1 MIDPI
6 VLFALVFVWLIP
18 SLVLVP
24 TVVRLRGGG
33 WTWIIWM
40 LVSLVCSPL
49 LTLIAL
55 AAIPQTTR
63 RDGDE
68 EERLPCQFCGEDVRV
83 TAIMCPHC
91 RSDLERGDVERLRP
105 R

>member
-1 MIDPI
+1 MIDPV
-6 VLFALVFVWLIP
+6 VLFVLIFVWLIP

-33 WTWIIWM
+33 WTWIMWT

-55 AAIPQTTR
+55 AAVPHRASTR
-63 RDGDE
+63 GDDD
-68 EERLPCQFCGEDVRV
+68 ERLPCEFCSEDVKV
-83 TAIMCPHC
+83 TAIVCPHC
-91 RSDLERGDVERLRP
+91 RSDLQKGDVQQLRP

>member
-1 MIDPI
+1 MIDPV
-6 VLFALVFVWLIP
+6 VLFVLIFVWLIP

-24 TVVRLRGGG
+24 TVVRLRRGG
-33 WTWIIWM
+33 WTWIIWT

-55 AAIPQTTR
+55 AAIPHSTR
-63 RDGDE
+63 SHEDDD
-68 EERLPCQFCGEDVRV
+68 RLPCQFCGEDVRV
-83 TAIMCPHC
+83 TAIICPHC
-91 RSDLERGDVERLRP
+91 RSDLQKGDVERLRP

>member
-1 MIDPI
+1 MIDPV
-6 VLFALVFVWLIP
+6 VLFVLIFVWLIP
-18 SLVLVP
+18 SIVIVP

-33 WTWIIWM
+33 WTWITWT

-55 AAIPQTTR
+55 AAIPHRASTP
-63 RDGDE
+63 DDD
-68 EERLPCQFCGEDVRV
+68 ERLPCEFCGEDVKV
-83 TAIMCPHC
+83 TAIVCPHC
-91 RSDLERGDVERLRP
+91 RSDLQKGDVQRLRP